1 MTTYSE
7 LTTYIPGCFTLKSK
21 KFCEAWNYPKLH
33 CFYSLLESH
42 QGYDQVTN
50 IQWLEHLLSSPVIP
64 YSVPGLSLLS
74 ECPSSSSNCIK
85 SSSTEQVT
93 QNLPIL
99 FTFIT
104 LKNGIF
110 SNFEMYI
117 MRHVTAPISFLSC
130 SVWICFKTYN
140 K

>member
-104 LKNGIF
+104 LKKRHIF
-110 SNFEMYI
+110 KLWDVHYET
-117 MRHVTAPISFLSC
+117 RHCPDLISFMFSLDL
-130 SVWICFKTYN
+130 F
-140 K
+140 